1 MNRKEPKDASSRSS
15 IQVIGI
21 SEKANRK
28 WKKKIMRDNGIQFP
42 GIKEKH
48 F

>member
-21 SEKANRK
+21 SENE
-28 WKKKIMRDNGIQFP
+28 KKIMRDNGIQFP